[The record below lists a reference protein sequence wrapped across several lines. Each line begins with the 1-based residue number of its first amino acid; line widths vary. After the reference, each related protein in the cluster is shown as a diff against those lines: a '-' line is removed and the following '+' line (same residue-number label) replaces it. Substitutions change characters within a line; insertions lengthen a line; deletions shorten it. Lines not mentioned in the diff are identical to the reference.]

1 MQEKLENEVYLVQ
14 NKSILNA
21 CRETRD
27 TQLTVEDLTEWEK
40 KFGIIPEGAI
50 VIMYSGIGQFYGN
63 KTAYFGWPAGTEENN
78 PKDTE
83 NLHFPGISLEAA
95 KWIVDN
101 R

>member
-1 MQEKLENEVYLVQ
+1 MKYLSAVIQ
-14 NKSILNA
+14 LYETKKKS

-78 PKDTE
+78 PKDTQ

-101 R
+101 K